1 MLLLGNPYT
10 FATLSTNIR
19 ANPSCVKPSW
29 VGTMIVY
36 FVSLLTMTRIAV
48 NFNSPDR
55 GNPVIR
61 SKETVAKGH
70 LGM

>member
-1 MLLLGNPYT
+1 MILSGNPYT
-10 FATLSTNIR
+10 FATLSTNIW

-29 VGTMIVY
+29 VGTMIAY
-36 FVSLLTMTRIAV
+36 FVSLSTMTRIAV
-48 NFNSPDR
+48 NFDSLDG

-61 SKETVAKGH
+61 SKETVANGR